1 MDKSV
6 LIAIPAFNE
15 EKTISHVLEIA
26 KKHGEVIVFNNN
38 STDDTKKKS
47 ILKKVRIVDVKQQGY
62 ESVIYAIANYFKCSK
77 YMKLIIID
85 GDGEVGL
92 NSIKSMINAL
102 NENDI
107 VTGQRDKIYRPSEK
121 IICFLFETFFG
132 IKDVFCGFKGFTHNG
147 INNNFAE
154 GTYSTS
160 VFNKRAKKISIPVS
174 VLQRTGESRLGSG
187 IELEIKLLI
196 GGLRGFFL

>member
-62 ESVIYAIANYFKCSK
+62 ELS
-77 YMKLIIID
+77 LIHI
-85 GDGEVGL
+85 
-92 NSIKSMINAL
+92 
-102 NENDI
+102 
-107 VTGQRDKIYRPSEK
+107 
-121 IICFLFETFFG
+121 
-132 IKDVFCGFKGFTHNG
+132 
-147 INNNFAE
+147 
-154 GTYSTS
+154 
-160 VFNKRAKKISIPVS
+160 
-174 VLQRTGESRLGSG
+174 
-187 IELEIKLLI
+187 
-196 GGLRGFFL
+196 